1 MDGSSPQPHRRR
13 KRSNRGLLLLGII
26 VAPLVLL
33 VALELVLRLAGA
45 GDLPPGQASK
55 LSYQQ
60 VYPPM
65 LEAGERPDGSAAW
78 ITNDARVPWQ
88 AIDREKG
95 ADTLRVVA
103 VGGSATAG
111 LGFSPNVTFARE
123 LERMLV
129 AAHPDRPVELLNLG
143 IVALGSSQVRWIVDD
158 VCRELDPDVV
168 LVYSGNNEFLEI
180 HAQKFAAGAD
190 QGGGGFAALLN
201 DTNLFRL
208 VGGLK
213 RDAARGRDVTIFDMA
228 TAQAR
233 VSETEMMR
241 EVSLSDDEHA
251 GVVDTYEQNL
261 RAMADVAIE
270 TDTDLLLMTVASN
283 WQWQGREDLPEGW
296 IDELVAGA
304 SASNAGLQAALAAV
318 DLALPLADEHER
330 HTWLFKR
337 GMLLSELE
345 RWDEAEAALR
355 QAMNAD
361 PRLRRATD
369 ELAERVRAVA
379 DATLAPLLDTID
391 LLSDQADHGILG
403 DREFYDYVHFTPRG
417 CVLTAAAIFERLGAQ
432 KQDLAPSEDF
442 DLADHVAGRLAWYED
457 LDDDPLAI
465 GDWLGV
471 GDLGLVH
478 DRDLWKHQ
486 AHVREL
492 DAMIEELTPGA
503 GEVDSSETARLLE
516 SMVRRANAAFFMRDG
531 YDEAERLYQAVV
543 DLGGEAPFVTA
554 ARQNLARLKS
564 SRRP

>member
-1 MDGSSPQPHRRR
+1 VDGSQPSPRRRR
-13 KRSNRGLLLLGII
+13 KRSNRGLLLLGIV
-26 VAPLVLL
+26 VAPLLL
-33 VALELVLRLAGA
+33 LAGLEFA
-45 GDLPPGQASK
+45 LRATGVGDLPAGQASK

-88 AIDREKG
+88 ALDREK
-95 ADTLRVVA
+95 AEDTLRVVA

-129 AAHPDRPVELLNLG
+129 AAQPDRPVEVLNLG
-143 IVALGSSQVRWIVDD
+143 IVALGSGQVRWIVDD
-158 VCRELDPDVV
+158 VCRRLDPDVV

-180 HAQKFAAGAD
+180 HAQKFAAGSD
-190 QGGGGFAALLN
+190 QSGGGVAALLN

-213 RDAARGRDVTIFDMA
+213 RNAARGRNVTIFDMA

-241 EVSLSDDEHA
+241 EVSLTHDEHA
-251 GVVDTYEQNL
+251 GVVDAYEQNL
-261 RAMADVAIE
+261 RAMVSVAQE
-270 TDTDLLLMTVASN
+270 TDTELLLMTVASN

-304 SASNAGLQAALAAV
+304 SGSDAGLQAALAAV

-330 HTWLFKR
+330 HTWHFKR
-337 GMLLSELE
+337 GVLLSKLE
-345 RWDEAEAALR
+345 RWGEAEAALR
-355 QAMNAD
+355 EAMNAD

-379 DATLAPLLDTID
+379 ADTRTPLLDTIA
-391 LLSDQADHGILG
+391 LLAGWAEHGIVG
-403 DREFYDYVHFTPRG
+403 DGEFYDYVHFTPRG
-417 CVLTAAAIFERLGAQ
+417 CVLTAAALFEALREQGHVSPDAAFDLGAH
-432 KQDLAPSEDF
+432 ASE
-442 DLADHVAGRLAWYED
+442 RLAWYEQ
-457 LDDDPLAI
+457 LGSDPLAI
-465 GDWLGV
+465 DAWLG
-471 GDLGLVH
+471 LGQLDLVH

-492 DAMIEELTPGA
+492 DGLIEQLTPSKDD
-503 GEVDSSETARLLE
+503 VDSSDAARLFDA
-516 SMVRRANAAFFMRDG
+516 MVRRGNAAFFMRDG
-531 YDEAERLYQAVV
+531 YDEAERLYRSVS
-543 DLGGEAPFVTA
+543 DLGGSTPVVSA
-554 ARQNLARLKS
+554 ARQNLERLRTT
-564 SRRP
+564 RRP